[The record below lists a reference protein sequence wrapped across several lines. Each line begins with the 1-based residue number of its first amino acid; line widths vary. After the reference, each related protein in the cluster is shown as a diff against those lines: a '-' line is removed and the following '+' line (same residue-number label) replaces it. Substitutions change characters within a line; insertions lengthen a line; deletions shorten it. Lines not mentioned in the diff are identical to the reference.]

1 MDFAADAVLLDLDGT
16 LVDST
21 PAIVRSWLRWAEEF
35 GVDPARLADSH
46 GRPTAEIVASVLP
59 PSRVGE
65 ALARIDYLEVTDVTG
80 VRALPGAVELM
91 SALPEGSWAIVTS
104 CGYDLAMARM
114 DAAGLPPAPV
124 LVTADDVTYGK
135 PAPEP
140 YLTGA
145 ALVGAPPANCLVVE
159 DAPSGVAAARAAGM
173 RVVGVATTHPA
184 DALAAD
190 IVVDSPAR
198 LRIAGSEPL
207 VVTATAAG
215 AE

>member
-1 MDFAADAVLLDLDGT
+1 MEFAADAVLLDLDGT

-21 PAIVRSWLRWAEEF
+21 EAVVRCWLRWAEEF
-35 GVDPARLADSH
+35 GVDPMRLNGSH

-59 PSRVGE
+59 ALRVPE
-65 ALARIDYLEVTDVTG
+65 ALARIDHLELTDVAG
-80 VRALPGAVELM
+80 VRALPGAVELIT
-91 SALPEGSWAIVTS
+91 ALPAGSWAIVTS
-104 CGYDLAMARM
+104 CGHDLAMARM
-114 DAAGLPPAPV
+114 GAAGLPPVPV
-124 LVTADDVTYGK
+124 LVTADDVTNGK

-145 ALVGAPPANCLVVE
+145 ARLGADPARGLVVE

-173 RVVGVATTHPA
+173 RVVGVATTHRPE
-184 DALAAD
+184 ALAAD

-198 LRIAGSEPL
+198 LEVAGGAPLVIAAGS
-207 VVTATAAG
+207 AD